1 MLGVKLSQWCLPFAY
16 EPVTKG
22 GDVATCSSI
31 IEINNYCQ
39 LCSIMYLV
47 YCIQNTIKTYMIK
60 LCASVTIKSIK
71 QIVKVQN
78 DVIFIVKKWDN
89 WL

>member
-1 MLGVKLSQWCLPFAY
+1 M
-16 EPVTKG
+16 
-22 GDVATCSSI
+22 ATCSSI

-47 YCIQNTIKTYMIK
+47 YCIQIIKTYIEHSFIIIMIK

>member
-1 MLGVKLSQWCLPFAY
+1 M
-16 EPVTKG
+16 
-22 GDVATCSSI
+22 ATCSSI

-47 YCIQNTIKTYMIK
+47 YCIQNTIKTYIK

>member
-1 MLGVKLSQWCLPFAY
+1 
-16 EPVTKG
+16 
-22 GDVATCSSI
+22 
-31 IEINNYCQ
+31 
-39 LCSIMYLV
+39 
-47 YCIQNTIKTYMIK
+47 MIK

>member
-1 MLGVKLSQWCLPFAY
+1 M
-16 EPVTKG
+16 TKG

-39 LCSIMYLV
+39 LSCLLHSEYNKDIH
-47 YCIQNTIKTYMIK
+47 MIK
-60 LCASVTIKSIK
+60 LCATVIIKSIK

>member
-1 MLGVKLSQWCLPFAY
+1 MKEIY

-47 YCIQNTIKTYMIK
+47 YCIQNTIKIYI
-60 LCASVTIKSIK
+60 
-71 QIVKVQN
+71 
-78 DVIFIVKKWDN
+78 
-89 WL
+89 

>member
-1 MLGVKLSQWCLPFAY
+1 MFYNVSCLLHSEY
-16 EPVTKG
+16 NK
-22 GDVATCSSI
+22 DI
-31 IEINNYCQ
+31 H
-39 LCSIMYLV
+39 
-47 YCIQNTIKTYMIK
+47 MIK

-78 DVIFIVKKWDN
+78 NVIFIIKKWDN